1 MERGTGDSAAIGK
14 IIARAWSDEGYK
26 ARLVSDPRSVFEEA
40 GLDLPEGLDIR
51 VVEDTPDVR
60 HFVLPL
66 APAEGE
72 LSEEALEQVA
82 AGDCSGTKSCSAP
95 PPNPDGTPVYF

>member
-1 MERGTGDSAAIGK
+1 MERGTGDRAAIGK
-14 IIARAWSDEGYK
+14 IIARAWTDEGYK

-40 GLDLPEGLDIR
+40 GLDLPDGLDIR
-51 VVEDTPDVR
+51 VVEDTPGV
-60 HFVLPL
+60 HNFVLPC

-82 AGDCSGTKSCSAP
+82 AGVAAEIVIIP
-95 PPNPDGTPVYF
+95 PPPF

>member
-14 IIARAWSDEGYK
+14 IIARAWSDEAYK
-26 ARLVSDPRSVFEEA
+26 ARLVSDPGSVFEEA
-40 GLDLPEGLDIR
+40 GLDVAEGVDIR
-51 VVEDTPDVR
+51 VVEDTPGVR

-66 APAEGE
+66 APGEGE

-82 AGDCSGTKSCSAP
+82 AGDCSGTKSGP
-95 PPNPDGTPVYF
+95 PPVTVPPTYF

>member
-1 MERGTGDSAAIGK
+1 MERGTGDSSAIGK

-40 GLDLPEGLDIR
+40 GLDLAEGLEVR
-51 VVEDTPDVR
+51 VVEDTPGVR
-60 HFVLPL
+60 HFVLPP

-82 AGDCSGTKSCSAP
+82 AGDCSGTKSGP
-95 PPNPDGTPVYF
+95 PPVTIPPTYF